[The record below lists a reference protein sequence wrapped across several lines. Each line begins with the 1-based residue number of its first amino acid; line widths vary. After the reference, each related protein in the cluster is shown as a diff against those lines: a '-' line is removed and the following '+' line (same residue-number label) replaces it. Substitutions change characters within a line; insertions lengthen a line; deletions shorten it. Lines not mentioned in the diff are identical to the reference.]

1 MNKTFAHNSYEIIA
15 TLGYVGFFPWAP
27 GTVGSLVTI
36 VLAWMSQYFLG
47 VSAVVLLIFFSM
59 LFFIGWYA
67 SGVVAARYASKDP
80 SFIVVDE
87 AVAMGLLSA
96 MVGADAMASVI
107 VFALFRLFDI
117 VKPFPINL
125 LDEKCSGGFG
135 IMIDDLGA
143 ALATLLVYKGLSGV
157 FFS

>member
-1 MNKTFAHNSYEIIA
+1 MNKGWKDRFYDTIA

-27 GTVGSLVTI
+27 GTIASLITI
-36 VLAWMSQYFLG
+36 VLTWMSQAFLG
-47 VSAVVLLIFFSM
+47 ASTVFLLILFAK
-59 LFFIGWYA
+59 LFFLGWHV
-67 SGVVAARYASKDP
+67 SGDVAARYGFKDP
-80 SFIVVDE
+80 SFIVIDE
-87 AVAMGLLSA
+87 VVAMGLLSA
-96 MVGADAMASVI
+96 MVGPDVTASII

-143 ALATLLVYKGLSGV
+143 ALATLLVFKGLSRV
-157 FFS
+157 FFF